1 MSSPTKPASIMD
13 VAKLAGVSVPTV
25 SRVLTGAA
33 RVAPDK
39 VVRIEEAIE
48 QLQYRPNAVARA
60 LVSGSSNMIVVL
72 ASNTT
77 YYGYAATIQGVEEA
91 ARVAGM
97 MVMITVIQSSDKA
110 HVTSAVQ
117 SALRQPIAGIVVLK
131 FDVAGVAA
139 LAQIPGGTPVAV
151 ASGLL
156 EHEHP
161 QAVMDE
167 FAGGEAATRYLLSLG
182 HKTVHHISIPQSGS
196 GEDLRTLGWRKAL
209 GDSGITA
216 PPVVASSWDPQ
227 TGARIGRELAARAD
241 VTAIFCGN
249 DEIAMGVISG
259 ARAGGRRIPED
270 LSVVGFDD
278 HPLSSL
284 WSPALTTVRQDFV
297 ALGRNTFELLWNSI
311 RTIAAPTHT
320 SEATQLIIR
329 ESAARPA
336 TESP

>member
-1 MSSPTKPASIMD
+1 MATPTKPASIMD
-13 VAKLAGVSVPTV
+13 VARLAGVSVPTV

-39 VVRIEEAIE
+39 VERVNEAIE
-48 QLQYRPNAVARA
+48 QLHYRPNEVARA

-77 YYGYAATIQGVEEA
+77 YYGYAATIQGIEEA

-97 MVMITVIQSSDKA
+97 MVVITVIQSSDKA
-110 HVTSAVQ
+110 HVSSAVQ
-117 SALRQPIAGIVVLK
+117 SALRQPISGIIVLK

-139 LAQIPGGTPVAV
+139 LAQIPNTVPVAV
-151 ASGLL
+151 ASGIV
-156 EHEHP
+156 EDDYP

-182 HKTVHHISIPQSGS
+182 HATVHHVSIPQSGAT
-196 GEDLRTLGWRKAL
+196 EDLRTLGWRKAL
-209 GDSGITA
+209 TDAGIPA
-216 PPVVASSWDPQ
+216 PPVIPSSWDPQ
-227 TGARIGRELAARAD
+227 TGVRIGRELAARSD

-249 DEIAMGVISG
+249 DEIAMGVMNG
-259 ARAGGRRIPED
+259 ARSGGRHIPTD

-311 RTIAAPTHT
+311 RKIPAPSHT

-329 ESAARPA
+329 ESSVPPP
-336 TESP
+336 S